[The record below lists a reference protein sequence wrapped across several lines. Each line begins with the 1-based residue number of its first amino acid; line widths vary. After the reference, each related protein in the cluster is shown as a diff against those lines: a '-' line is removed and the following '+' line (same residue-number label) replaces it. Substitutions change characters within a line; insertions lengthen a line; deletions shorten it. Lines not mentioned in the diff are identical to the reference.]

1 MNMPKRYSEM
11 TPHELRE
18 EIGAL
23 KEQAV
28 KAEQLGIVN
37 EFDVLMR
44 KMAMAR
50 AYMTDINKF
59 RIGETYE
66 LVEEPGVL
74 FKITYF
80 NGVFVWGYKQNDNEE
95 IGIPISLCKKN
106 KNQRAYISLVF
117 ILVGVKGD
125 RRF

>member
-28 KAEQLGIVN
+28 KAERLGIVN

-80 NGVFVWGYKQNDNEE
+80 NGYLLGD
-95 IGIPISLCKKN
+95 ISKMIMKRLAYQFPYCKKI
-106 KNQRAYISLVF
+106 KPESIYLSGFHLW
-117 ILVGVKGD
+117 
-125 RRF
+125 

>member
-28 KAEQLGIVN
+28 KPEQLGIVN

-44 KMAMAR
+44 KWQW
-50 AYMTDINKF
+50 
-59 RIGETYE
+59 
-66 LVEEPGVL
+66 LVL
-74 FKITYF
+74 I
-80 NGVFVWGYKQNDNEE
+80 
-95 IGIPISLCKKN
+95 
-106 KNQRAYISLVF
+106 
-117 ILVGVKGD
+117 
-125 RRF
+125 

>member
-1 MNMPKRYSEM
+1 MNIPKRYSEM

-18 EIGAL
+18 EIGVL

-66 LVEEPGVL
+66 LVEEPGIL

-80 NGVFVWGYKQNDNEE
+80 NGVFAWGYKQDDNEE
-95 IGIPISLCKKN
+95 IGIPISLLQEK
-106 KNQRAYISLVF
+106 
-117 ILVGVKGD
+117 
-125 RRF
+125 

>member
-66 LVEEPGVL
+66 LVEEPVYYL
-74 FKITYF
+74 KLRISM
-80 NGVFVWGYKQNDNEE
+80 GYLLGD
-95 IGIPISLCKKN
+95 ISKMIMKRLAYQFPYCKK
-106 KNQRAYISLVF
+106 
-117 ILVGVKGD
+117 
-125 RRF
+125 

>member
-1 MNMPKRYSEM
+1 MRNMPKRYSEM

-18 EIGAL
+18 EIGVL

-50 AYMTDINKF
+50 AYMTDINEF
-59 RIGETYE
+59 QIGETYE
-66 LVEEPGVL
+66 LVEEPGAS
-74 FKITYF
+74 FTITYF
-80 NGVFVWGYKQNDNEE
+80 NGVFAWGHKQNETEE
-95 IGIPISLCKKN
+95 IGIPISLLQKK
-106 KNQRAYISLVF
+106 
-117 ILVGVKGD
+117 
-125 RRF
+125 

>member
-1 MNMPKRYSEM
+1 MMNMPKRYSEM

-18 EIGAL
+18 EIGIL

-50 AYMTDINKF
+50 AYMTDINAF
-59 RIGETYE
+59 QTGETYE
-66 LVEEPGVL
+66 LIEEPGIL
-74 FKITYF
+74 FTITYF
-80 NGVFVWGYKQNDNEE
+80 NGVFAWGRKQNETEE
-95 IGIPISLCKKN
+95 IGIPISLLQKK
-106 KNQRAYISLVF
+106 
-117 ILVGVKGD
+117 
-125 RRF
+125 